1 MNLGQFSLSLSVKD
15 IEKSLAFYEL
25 FGLKV
30 IDGGHMNQAYPDT
43 PTEKWRILQHESVV
57 IGLFQGVFE
66 KNMLTFNPQDVRAI
80 QKALKKAGVA
90 LTQEADE
97 NTTGPASIMLED
109 PDGNP
114 ILFDQF

>member
-1 MNLGQFSLSLSVKD
+1 VKD

-30 IDGGHMNQAYPDT
+30 IDGGYMNQAYPDT